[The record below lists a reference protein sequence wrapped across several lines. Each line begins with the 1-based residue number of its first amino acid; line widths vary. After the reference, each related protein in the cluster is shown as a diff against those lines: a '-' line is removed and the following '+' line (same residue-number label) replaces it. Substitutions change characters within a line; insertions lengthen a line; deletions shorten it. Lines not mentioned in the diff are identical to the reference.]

1 MWIQRRLRPPQR
13 DQVCGQHRTGWRL
26 THPLRSQC
34 KMLHRMG
41 PHSSGGRS
49 AVWARFTTHSCAA
62 HRAHCGTPS
71 IPDDPRTRGP
81 RWRQPQRL
89 LSRRLPW
96 LTTPDQ
102 PISATSTTTT
112 VGTSTRNSAP
122 SVSPDPCGP
131 HISACHR
138 DSGSGPTHVGGYTSA
153 RNSAPGVL
161 SSSRQ
166 RPLLMHPHPE
176 EMSSTKDR

>member
-71 IPDDPRTRGP
+71 IPDDPRTRRAHGGGSRSDSYHAGFRGSLLP
-81 RWRQPQRL
+81 TNPFRRRAQLLQWAHQPETPPPV
-89 LSRRLPW
+89 SP
-96 LTTPDQ
+96 LTHVAPTSPPVTETLAPDQ
-102 PISATSTTTT
+102 PMSEDTPVPETPPPAS
-112 VGTSTRNSAP
+112 
-122 SVSPDPCGP
+122 SP
-131 HISACHR
+131 
-138 DSGSGPTHVGGYTSA
+138 
-153 RNSAPGVL
+153 APGND
-161 SSSRQ
+161 Q
-166 RPLLMHPHPE
+166 C
-176 EMSSTKDR
+176 